1 MEELK
6 DTVKKMLESGT
17 DIPVFYQRAGKDE
30 KYPYFV
36 FECRRLSEN
45 SGIEQF
51 VLEVNGWDQH
61 PTSSRIEKK
70 MDELEAAIHTMKHN
84 NSDRVVVI
92 YKGTKSPV
100 DDEDKSIKRCREQ
113 FEMQVCERRQA

>member
-1 MEELK
+1 MEALK

-51 VLEVNGWDQH
+51 VLEVYGWDL
-61 PTSSRIEKK
+61 PR
-70 MDELEAAIHTMKHN
+70 
-84 NSDRVVVI
+84 
-92 YKGTKSPV
+92 
-100 DDEDKSIKRCREQ
+100 KRNTES
-113 FEMQVCERRQA
+113 